1 MTLRL
6 PRMIA
11 CNGHVQFEVRTRY
24 LVPDQERRSRTA
36 SQWWS
41 ERGDRYMCT
50 AKEPTCTTNDCHAV

>member
-1 MTLRL
+1 
-6 PRMIA
+6 MIA
-11 CNGHVQFEVRTRY
+11 CSGHVQFEVRTRY
-24 LVPDQERRSRTA
+24 LVPDRERRSRTA